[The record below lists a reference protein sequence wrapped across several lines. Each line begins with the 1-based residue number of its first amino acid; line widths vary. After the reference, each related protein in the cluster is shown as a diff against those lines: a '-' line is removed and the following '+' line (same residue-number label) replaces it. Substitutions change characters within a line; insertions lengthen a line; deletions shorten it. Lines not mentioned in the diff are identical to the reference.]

1 MNNIIKFTMIT
12 LALALPCS
20 ASAGDIKPYIGSGIG
35 TYIIGNGTAGN
46 GDYVVG
52 GYASIGLEISPYLAY
67 ELRAGTTAQANNSI
81 SSFGTDFFVSYL
93 IKPQYMLQG
102 FNVYALLGASTIKS
116 WSQDIGK
123 TKITKTNTSFSFG
136 GGVETSVTDQFT
148 LGVEAMILDNRRG
161 FNPYSGNFTGA
172 ATGNLRYLF

>member
-1 MNNIIKFTMIT
+1 MNIIKFTIIT

-20 ASAGDIKPYIGSGIG
+20 ASADDIKPYIGGGIG
-35 TYIIGNGTAGN
+35 TYIIANGTTG
-46 GDYVVG
+46 GGSYVVG

-67 ELRAGTTAQANNSI
+67 ELRAGSTDQANNSI

-93 IKPQYMLQG
+93 LKPQFMLQN
-102 FNVYALLGASTIKS
+102 FNVYALLGASTIRS
-116 WSQDIGK
+116 WSQNTGQN
-123 TKITKTNTSFSFG
+123 KITQTNTSFSFG

-148 LGVEAMILDNRRG
+148 LGVEAMILDNTRS
-161 FNPYSGNFTGA
+161 FNPYNGNFTAA